1 MANLDLRE
9 IPAIYINLDS
19 DTERNER
26 MQSMLTEFGF
36 KNIIRLSATEMSDR
50 LAACSRSHYNALQEV
65 DSPFI
70 VFEDDCLIKNLNP
83 VINIPDDADAVYLG
97 ISSWGR
103 QNGHSGPC
111 VFYEEVIDF
120 PGMVRVYNMLGAHA
134 ILYLSKE
141 YVSLYSKISDWYC
154 KEAYHQDIGFAEVQ
168 KYYNVY
174 AFNDPMFYQTSSN
187 GTDQPLTSY
196 PTNELM
202 QPHRSFWK
210 PTALY

>member
-9 IPAIYINLDS
+9 ITAIYINLDS

-36 KNIIRLSATEMSDR
+36 KNVIRLSATEMPNR
-50 LAACSRSHYNALQEV
+50 LAACSQSHYNALQEV
-65 DSPFI
+65 DPPFI

-83 VINIPDDADAVYLG
+83 VINIPDDSDAVYLG

-103 QNGHSGPC
+103 MNGHSGPC
-111 VFYEEVIDF
+111 VFYEEVVDF
-120 PGMVRVYNMLGAHA
+120 PGISRVYNMLGAHA

-141 YVSLYSKISDWYC
+141 YVSLCSKISDWYC
-154 KEAYHQDIGFAEVQ
+154 KEEYHQDIGFAEVQ

-174 AFNDPMFYQTSSN
+174 AFDDPIFYQTSSN
-187 GTDQPLTSY
+187 GTDQKLSSY
-196 PTNELM
+196 PSIEFV
-202 QPHRSFWK
+202 QYDKRFWK
-210 PTALY
+210 PVGV